1 MADEYVQPSEAAR
14 RLGISVT
21 TLYDWLSQSDYGLLK
36 IRGETVTIQ
45 YLQSGP
51 AGHGRIR
58 IASAEIDR
66 IMECMRV
73 RPTGTVMGR
82 PPMKQSDY
90 PGITVPLG
98 CPRPHQTS

>member
-21 TLYDWLSQSDYGLLK
+21 TLYDWLSQSDYGMLK
-36 IRGETVTIQ
+36 IRGEAVTIE

-58 IASAEIDR
+58 IGSAEIVK

-73 RPTGTVMGR
+73 RPAGTVVR
-82 PPMKQSDY
+82 HPPMKQSDY

-98 CPRPHQTS
+98 RPGRYQTS

>member
-36 IRGETVTIQ
+36 IRGEPVTIE

-58 IASAEIDR
+58 IASGEIDR
-66 IMECMRV
+66 ILECTRV
-73 RPTGTVMGR
+73 RPRGTVMRR
-82 PPMKQSDY
+82 PPLKQNDY
-90 PGITVPLG
+90 PGINVPLG
-98 CPRPHQTS
+98 RPGGYQSP

>member
-1 MADEYVQPSEAAR
+1 MADEYIQPSEAAR

-36 IRGETVTIQ
+36 IRGAKVTVE

-66 IMECMRV
+66 LMECMRV
-73 RPTGTVMGR
+73 RPVAVLKRHPVMER
-82 PPMKQSDY
+82 CEY
-90 PGITVPLG
+90 PGISVALG
-98 CPRPHQTS
+98 RPQSRE

>member
-36 IRGETVTIQ
+36 IRGDTVTIE

-58 IASAEIDR
+58 IAAAEIDR
-66 IMECMRV
+66 LIECMRV
-73 RPTGTVMGR
+73 RATSTVVRR
-82 PPMKQSDY
+82 PPMKPNDY
-90 PGITVPLG
+90 PGITVKLG
-98 CPRPHQTS
+98 RPGRY